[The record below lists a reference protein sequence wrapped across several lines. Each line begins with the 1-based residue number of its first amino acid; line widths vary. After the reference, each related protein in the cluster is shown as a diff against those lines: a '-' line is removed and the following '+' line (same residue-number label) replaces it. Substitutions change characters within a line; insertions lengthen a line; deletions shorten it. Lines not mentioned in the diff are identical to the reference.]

1 MFENTKKQ
9 SQSLLI
15 LSAIFLIGTLCI
27 VFLTDPNTINKA
39 LLFLFYVSLSAFLMS
54 FFTFVL
60 YSYRGRKPE
69 RLYTEIM
76 NVSLRQ
82 AFLLTLLII
91 VFLVLSS
98 HQLLFWWLGLVLIIT
113 LVFVEGFFLSN

>member
-27 VFLTDPNTINKA
+27 VFLTDPNTINKT
-39 LLFLFYVSLSAFLMS
+39 LLFLFYVSFSAFLIS
-54 FFTFVL
+54 FFTFAL

-113 LVFVEGFFLSN
+113 LVFIEGFFLSN